1 MCKSL
6 ETISKA
12 IDVLEKMYNLFN
24 KIISRGTILA
34 RVAQTA
40 PLLCLAP
47 SPV

>member
-1 MCKSL
+1 
-6 ETISKA
+6 
-12 IDVLEKMYNLFN
+12 MYNLFN